1 MEKANINVIYLSVG
15 SYCTATHGTIY
26 ISLHDDLHFPKNV
39 YYYYSCWYSIH
50 IRMLTGGAAYQEAM
64 IRLNEYTLAGGD
76 ELRNAVV
83 RRYKN

>member
-1 MEKANINVIYLSVG
+1 MIYLSVS

-39 YYYYSCWYSIH
+39 YYWYSIY
-50 IRMLTGGAAYQEAM
+50 IRMLTGGAAYQGAM
-64 IRLNEYTLAGGD
+64 VRLNEYTLAGGD